1 MFKISVI
8 SDQIFSY
15 NPDLRCYSSK
25 ADKWK
30 FEIPKKNVE
39 SEEYATYGKSYEMNR
54 INTNEGQPSSA
65 TCRMSIPLFVIVICT
80 LIMFYK
86 RQPIR
91 ELADTDFASV
101 QNFVKLGLHLK
112 KCYDMINSR
121 DLRNSG
127 FSRW

>member
-1 MFKISVI
+1 MVTCLRSQLF
-8 SDQIFSY
+8 QIKYSHTTLTFGAIVPRLT
-15 NPDLRCYSSK
+15 NGNLRYL
-25 ADKWK
+25 
-30 FEIPKKNVE
+30 KKNVE

-101 QNFVKLGLHLK
+101 QNFVKLGLYLK
-112 KCYDMINSR
+112 K
-121 DLRNSG
+121 
-127 FSRW
+127 